1 MRSTAGICLLA
12 VVAGWMV
19 GCAPPPAEE
28 EEVVVVEEDTQ
39 SAEEMLSETTDAWIA
54 AFNAGDAVAIAEM
67 MGEDGMLLPPNSEP
81 VVGREAIAEFW
92 QAVIDTGITGSL
104 EMTQIIA
111 GEDIA
116 VKIGE
121 YDLFDSEG
129 EMVDTGKW
137 MEVWT
142 RVGEEWEFQR
152 DIWNSNLPAAELEE

>member
-1 MRSTAGICLLA
+1 MRGTAGVCLLA
-12 VVAGWMV
+12 VVVGWMV

-39 SAEEMLSETTDAWIA
+39 SAEEMLAETSDEWIA

-92 QAVIDTGITGSL
+92 QASIDTGITGSL
-104 EMTQIIA
+104 DVTQIIA
-111 GEDIA
+111 GEDLA

-121 YDLFDSEG
+121 YDLFDGEG

-142 RVGEEWEFQR
+142 RVGEEWELQR
-152 DIWNSNLPAAELEE
+152 DIWNSNLPVAELEE